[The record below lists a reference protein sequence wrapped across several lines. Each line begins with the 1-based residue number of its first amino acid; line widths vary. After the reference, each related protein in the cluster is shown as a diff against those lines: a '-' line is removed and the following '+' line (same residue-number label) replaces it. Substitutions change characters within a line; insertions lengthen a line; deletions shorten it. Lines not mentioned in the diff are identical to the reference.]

1 MHKIPKNVR
10 KREREQEKKKCA
22 ESGVENL
29 KMKQTCVEVTDQRTS
44 STFLVANISSK
55 TLLNI
60 RRKIKQSTKG
70 MIKNPKHNYL
80 HIIND
85 SLFIDHMYLKKAI
98 LKYKTLNY

>member
-22 ESGVENL
+22 ESEVENL

-44 STFLVANISSK
+44 TTFLVANISSK

-60 RRKIKQSTKG
+60 RRKIKQSIKG
-70 MIKNPKHNYL
+70 MIKNPKHNFLAELPTHHQRVTFY
-80 HIIND
+80 
-85 SLFIDHMYLKKAI
+85 
-98 LKYKTLNY
+98 